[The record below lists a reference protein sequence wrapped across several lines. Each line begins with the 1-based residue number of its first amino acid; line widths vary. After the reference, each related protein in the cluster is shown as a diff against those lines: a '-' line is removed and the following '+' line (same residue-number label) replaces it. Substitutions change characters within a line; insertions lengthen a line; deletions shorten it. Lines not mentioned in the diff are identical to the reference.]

1 MADFKTRAALEAGKD
16 AVKRVYEDLTLSD
29 EEKARR
35 EEERAAARQKLKW
48 KLIIGAVLVFVVVI
62 ALMALLAKFW
72 LWIVGLAIVA
82 ALGVAG
88 YYYVK
93 PKLTGVRVREVE
105 AAPEPKRV
113 DAPQHRAASESERTP
128 SEDRE
133 NAARAAREAVE
144 AAAARERA
152 IDDELAALKAKAG
165 KPR

>member
-48 KLIIGAVLVFVVVI
+48 KLIIGAILAFVVVI
-62 ALMALLAKFW
+62 ALMAILAKFW

-105 AAPEPKRV
+105 AAPEPR
-113 DAPQHRAASESERTP
+113 PIASATRERGDT
-128 SEDRE
+128 EE
-133 NAARAAREAVE
+133 AQAETAARAARDAAE